1 MCHFI
6 FFPYFFLLGA
16 GGDLLNL
23 LIALMATFSIILII
37 SFFIFGIIFSIIF
50 KKSSEIFKLRIFAI
64 CLVITTLI
72 SVFSFCVSVYIAEQL
87 SSFMLEFY
95 TIVFYFL
102 LSFSL
107 NFIFI
112 CQIYLKTTP
121 IKSLYLSLLTAI
133 FIGPFLGLPCF
144 I

>member
-6 FFPYFFLLGA
+6 FFPYFFLLG
-16 GGDLLNL
+16 GEGDLLNL

-133 FIGPFLGLPCF
+133 FIGPFLGLLCF